1 MVPEGILALR
11 RYIHKF
17 ACMKKI
23 VFTIAV
29 FAVICCGQRP
39 EANVK
44 TEAEAETETAVMT
57 ETGMENKPITEIPR
71 MEIVSNDTL
80 GLNIYYPDFER
91 VDLVCGKMPSSE
103 DPTVIFCC
111 EAAFTGQLLEEFK
124 HGNIAGDH
132 VSGGE
137 YFKGYKCKPN
147 TGIFISTAQEWGFF
161 LNDHKA
167 ELKRAAESGGMGFE
181 QNMVIFNG
189 IVQPFFRKAGSSFE
203 YRTLCELDGRLCIID
218 SKKVVRYDEYVRALS
233 KLGVKYA
240 LYLDMGAGW
249 NYSYYRTNDGSLH
262 TLHLPPA
269 QSHDYRTNWLTFYK
283 SI

>member
-1 MVPEGILALR
+1 MKTILYL
-11 RYIHKF
+11 
-17 ACMKKI
+17 
-23 VFTIAV
+23 T
-29 FAVICCGQRP
+29 VILVAACCGQRP
-39 EANVK
+39 KVNADVATK
-44 TEAEAETETAVMT
+44 TKMEMEAEAKTICNVH
-57 ETGMENKPITEIPR
+57 R

-91 VDLVCGKMPSSE
+91 IDLVCGKMPSSE

-124 HGNIAGDH
+124 HENIAGDH

-147 TGIFISTAQEWGFF
+147 TGIFISTAQKWGFF

-181 QNMVIFNG
+181 QNMIIFNSL
-189 IVQPFFRKAGSSFE
+189 VQPFFRKAGSSFE

-218 SKKVVRYDEYVRALS
+218 SKKAVRYDEYVRALS

-269 QSHDYRTNWLTFYK
+269 QGHDYRTNWLTFYK

>member
-1 MVPEGILALR
+1 
-11 RYIHKF
+11 
-17 ACMKKI
+17 MKKI
-23 VFTIAV
+23 VFTIAL

-39 EANVK
+39 RANVK
-44 TEAEAETETAVMT
+44 TEAEAETETGVMT
-57 ETGMENKPITEIPR
+57 ATGMENKPITEIPR

-80 GLNIYYPDFER
+80 GLNIYYPDFDR
-91 VDLVCGKMPSSE
+91 IDLVCGKMPSSE

-137 YFKGYKCKPN
+137 YFKGYTCRVN
-147 TGIFISTAQEWGFF
+147 TGCFTYCDGKWGFF
-161 LNDHKA
+161 LNDHKT
-167 ELKRAAESGGMGFE
+167 ELKRAAEKGGMGFG
-181 QNMVIFNG
+181 QNMVIFDT
-189 IVQPFFRKAGSSFE
+189 IQPLFRKPGSSFE
-203 YRTLCELDGRLCIID
+203 YRTLCELDGKLCIID
-218 SKKVVRYDEYVRALS
+218 SKKVVRYDEYVRSLA

-240 LYLDMGAGW
+240 MYLDMGAGW

-269 QSHDYRTNWLTFYK
+269 QSNDYRTNWLTFYK
-283 SI
+283 SIY

>member
-1 MVPEGILALR
+1 MKTIL
-11 RYIHKF
+11 Y
-17 ACMKKI
+17 
-23 VFTIAV
+23 FT
-29 FAVICCGQRP
+29 VILVAACCGQRP
-39 EANVK
+39 KVNADAG
-44 TEAEAETETAVMT
+44 TETEVIT
-57 ETGMENKPITEIPR
+57 ETGMENKPIPEIPR
-71 MEIVSNDTL
+71 MEIVYEDSL
-80 GLNIYYPDFER
+80 GLNIYYPDYDR
-91 VDLVCGKMPSSE
+91 IDLVCGKMPSSG
-103 DPTVIFCC
+103 DSTVIFCC
-111 EAAFTGQLLEEFK
+111 EAAFTGQLLKEFK

-137 YFKGYKCKPN
+137 YFKGYTCRVN
-147 TGIFISTAQEWGFF
+147 TGCFTFADGKWGFF

-167 ELKRAAESGGMGFE
+167 ELKRAAENGGMGFE

-249 NYSYYRTNDGSLH
+249 NFSYYRTNDGSLH

-269 QSHDYRTNWLTFYK
+269 QGHDYRTNWLTFYK